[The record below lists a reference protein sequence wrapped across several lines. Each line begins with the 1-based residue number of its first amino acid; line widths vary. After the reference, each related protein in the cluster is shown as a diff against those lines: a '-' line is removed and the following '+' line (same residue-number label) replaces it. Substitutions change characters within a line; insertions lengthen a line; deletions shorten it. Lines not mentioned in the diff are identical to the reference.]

1 MEFKVSGIVLAG
13 GMSSRLGQPKQ
24 LLELGGRPVLQYVL
38 DAATRGGLEEIV
50 VVLGHAATRVSSAIR
65 LPAGARCVVNPDFAT
80 GQASSLA
87 SGLRAVSPEARAALI
102 LLGDQPRVGA
112 DTIRSIVEAYRRSG
126 ALVVQ
131 ARYRGTPGHPV
142 LLDRGVWAQVE
153 AVEGD
158 RGARDLLASHPE
170 WMHRVDVDAELPADI
185 DTWEDYERLQRG
197 EGRSSSRPPP
207 NTRP

>member
-1 MEFKVSGIVLAG
+1 MEFKVLGIVLAG

-38 DAATRGGLEEIV
+38 DAAARAGLEELV
-50 VVLGHAATRVSSAIR
+50 VVLGHAAPQVSAAIH
-65 LPAGARCVVNPDFAT
+65 LPPTARSVLNPDFAT
-80 GQASSLA
+80 GQSSSLKV
-87 SGLRAVSPEARAALI
+87 GLRAASPEAQAALI
-102 LLGDQPRVGA
+102 LLGDQPRIEA
-112 DTIRSIVEAYRRSG
+112 ATIRSIVEAYRRTG

-131 ARYRGTPGHPV
+131 ARYRGIPGHPV

-170 WMHRVDVDAELPADI
+170 WMHRVDVDTELPADI
-185 DTWEDYERLQRG
+185 DTWEDYERLKAQG
-197 EGRSSSRPPP
+197 
-207 NTRP
+207 